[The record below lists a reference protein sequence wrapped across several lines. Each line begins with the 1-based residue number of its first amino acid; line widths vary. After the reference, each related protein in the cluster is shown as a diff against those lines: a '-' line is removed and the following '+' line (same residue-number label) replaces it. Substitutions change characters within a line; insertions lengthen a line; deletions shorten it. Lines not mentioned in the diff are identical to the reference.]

1 MLCAPG
7 GGELARFAQVEFAGA
22 QAGQRVNVKELVS
35 PRLPQ
40 IRQVALRQ
48 LRQAGLQRPRRAVWC
63 KRMELTPSVGCAGM
77 TTDTRLKREKP

>member
-22 QAGQRVNVKELVS
+22 QVGQRVNVKELVS

-40 IRQVALRQ
+40 IRQVALR
-48 LRQAGLQRPRRAVWC
+48 
-63 KRMELTPSVGCAGM
+63 
-77 TTDTRLKREKP
+77 